1 MREYDTEK
9 KKNKQFYKTKYKVEI
24 ENAKETGH

>member
-9 KKNKQFYKTKYKVEI
+9 KKKQFYKTKYKVEI